1 MGFCNAR
8 CILMYF
14 LVLQLLLGVLV
25 AASVV
30 SSKVPYFYWDSSYFR
45 EHILGATTLRAW
57 GLGNAIGAFILSILG
72 IVFSWVSSPAFIIT
86 FCVLQTLL
94 SLDHGALTVL
104 VYISV
109 FKTLDKH
116 GGSLIPD
123 SMLSSST
130 EQRVQMSNDVLA
142 AVLTPSTALTVFG
155 LLTLIPTIF
164 TAKQL
169 VYHSR
174 NKYNDGDADQGVSL
188 TI

>member
-1 MGFCNAR
+1 M
-8 CILMYF
+8 
-14 LVLQLLLGVLV
+14 
-25 AASVV
+25 
-30 SSKVPYFYWDSSYFR
+30 PYFYWDSSYFR

-86 FCVLQTLL
+86 VCPSSLLHTSLVCSCAHVILSPQFCVLQTLL